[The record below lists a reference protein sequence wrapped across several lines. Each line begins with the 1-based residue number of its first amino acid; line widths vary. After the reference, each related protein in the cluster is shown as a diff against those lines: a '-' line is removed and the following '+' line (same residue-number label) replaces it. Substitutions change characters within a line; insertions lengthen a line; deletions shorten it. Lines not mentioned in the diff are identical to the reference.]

1 MAIVRVYM
9 YVDDMHIEERKL
21 SHNVAS
27 YSLSVCQMVTGHSDI
42 VATVEQEWEQ
52 EEEEEKNIMQAS
64 SFVLPSSTVLYP
76 LINSVIIT
84 Q

>member
-42 VATVEQEWEQ
+42 VATVEQE
-52 EEEEEKNIMQAS
+52 
-64 SFVLPSSTVLYP
+64 
-76 LINSVIIT
+76 
-84 Q
+84 